1 MINFIKDWWLM
12 AVIVSSFVAVGL
24 IFPLPP
30 ACADPF
36 CGNSCI
42 SSADCMEGCVCMNT
56 DDGKMGICVSFN

>member
-12 AVIVSSFVAVGL
+12 AVLVGLFVAVGL
-24 IFPLPP
+24 AFPEPP
-30 ACADPF
+30 CAQGP

-56 DDGKMGICVSFN
+56 DDGDLGICVSFN